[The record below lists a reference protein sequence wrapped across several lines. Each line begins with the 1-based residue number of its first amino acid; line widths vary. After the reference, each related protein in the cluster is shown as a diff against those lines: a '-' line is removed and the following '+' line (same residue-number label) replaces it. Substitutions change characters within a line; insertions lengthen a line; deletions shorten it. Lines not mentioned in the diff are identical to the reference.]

1 MLRLHCRPTS
11 DHDILFFSHKLKQ
24 VCRVSLVL
32 QSDRNLRGPHVAR
45 QQQLSIDICCRR
57 PTSAAKPPAAAA
69 AVDRRDRRT
78 DGRTLDR
85 LMTLTAIR
93 AFVDEEFGGKY
104 HTRDV
109 ADLQELGAGQEG
121 ERKRCA
127 LHAAQTSPEHPH
139 VRFDFGSELT
149 LS

>member
-1 MLRLHCRPTS
+1 
-11 DHDILFFSHKLKQ
+11 
-24 VCRVSLVL
+24 
-32 QSDRNLRGPHVAR
+32 
-45 QQQLSIDICCRR
+45 
-57 PTSAAKPPAAAA
+57 
-69 AVDRRDRRT
+69 
-78 DGRTLDR
+78 
-85 LMTLTAIR
+85 MTLTAIR
-93 AFVDEEFGGKY
+93 AFVDEEFGGEY

-121 ERKRCA
+121 ERKRCP